1 MRKEI
6 REQLQAQAEEEYRD
20 FSSAL
25 IPGSRPLL
33 GVRLPV
39 LRKMAKE
46 IVKGDWRKEAASQ
59 DGEQE
64 DFWFEEIML
73 RGMIIGYGTEKA
85 DTDEGLYWLKKMIP
99 LIDSW
104 SVCDSFCTGFGFAA
118 RHRAEVWE
126 FLKPYLIST
135 REFEVRTALILLL
148 DQFLKIDK
156 NGKKC
161 PRKRVITMKDLVTD
175 TSEKTRGWFP
185 YTEPILKVLNRRYD
199 QGYYAQMAAAWTTAE
214 AFVTFP
220 YETLQ
225 MLERDCRM
233 DPWTK
238 KKACQKI
245 CESRIPDEEVKA
257 YILKLSGKRRYTHE

>member
-25 IPGSRPLL
+25 IPESRPLL

-46 IVKGDWRKEAASQ
+46 IVKGDWRDEVASSE
-59 DGEQE
+59 GEYA
-64 DFWFEEIML
+64 DIWFEETML
-73 RGMIIGYGTEKA
+73 RGMIIGCGTEKS
-85 DTDEGLYWLKKMIP
+85 DTQEGLAYLKGMIS
-99 LIDSW
+99 LIDNW

-118 RHRAEVWE
+118 KHREEVWE
-126 FLKPYLIST
+126 FLGPYLNST
-135 REFEVRTALILLL
+135 KEFEVRTALILLL
-148 DQFLKIDK
+148 NQFLKIDK

-161 PRKRVITMKDLVTD
+161 TRKRVISMKDLVTD
-175 TSEKTRGWFP
+175 TSGNTRERFP
-185 YTEPILKVLNRRYD
+185 YTEPILEVLNRRYD

-220 YETLQ
+220 YETIK
-225 MLERDCRM
+225 MLEQGCCM
-233 DPWTK
+233 DAWTR

-245 CESRIPDEEVKA
+245 CESRIPDEEVKM
-257 YILKLSGKRRYTHE
+257 YIGSKRREEYAC